1 MRGRG
6 SVSALH
12 TRAYIHT
19 RTATH
24 THTHAHARRQTL
36 HHRRTTAAPP
46 LRGGDNQ
53 QHTARARLMAN
64 ESEMPNGTVSS
75 PRWGDLWGKSG

>member
-1 MRGRG
+1 MH
-6 SVSALH
+6 A
-12 TRAYIHT
+12 RAYMHT

-46 LRGGDNQ
+46 LRGGDTQ
-53 QHTARARLMAN
+53 QHTARARLMLEGRATHA
-64 ESEMPNGTVSS
+64 ETPSS
-75 PRWGDLWGKSG
+75 PPGGQMWGKSG